1 MLKLVKYELRGNLFI
16 IIGICIS
23 LIIGNFM
30 LLTRKGIWNTS
41 TLHAVSAL
49 IAFAG
54 MVVIFIYSVNI
65 MSKYLHNDSGY
76 LLFTLPQS
84 GISIVT
90 SRLITG
96 IIQITG
102 IGIVA
107 AIATYLCFDGKINF
121 SFLHYINFK
130 MVIYSLV
137 SYLYY
142 MAYLLILIYFSM
154 IIGKAALRSRK
165 LGKIGSFLVFII
177 LIVGITW
184 ITVKIDRIFPQTFD
198 LGKILN
204 ANTSGIYGSI
214 DFSYKMNIAN
224 TIFGLLLFGGLFS
237 SSSYLLEKKV
247 DL

>member
-1 MLKLVKYELRGNLFI
+1 MLKLIKYELRGNLFI

-23 LIIGNFM
+23 IIVGNFM
-30 LLTRKGIWNTS
+30 LLTRKGVWNAS
-41 TLHAVSAL
+41 TLHVLSGL
-49 IAFAG
+49 IAFSG

-84 GISIVT
+84 GVSIIA

-107 AIATYLCFDGKINF
+107 AVVTYLCSGTKIDF
-121 SFLHYINFK
+121 SFLHHINLRMMIFS
-130 MVIYSLV
+130 II
-137 SYLYY
+137 SYLYS
-142 MAYLLILIYFSM
+142 MVYLLILIYFSM

-184 ITVKIDRIFPQTFD
+184 ISVKIDRLFPQTFD

-204 ANTSGIYGSI
+204 TNISGIYGSI
-214 DFSYKMNIAN
+214 DFSYRMNIAN

-237 SSSYLLEKKV
+237 SSSYLLEKRV